1 MHNAQSAQSRAQ
13 LTQARLE
20 QEKNIVEKANKWL
33 NEELERKSE
42 AFNAERRK
50 ATDSIV
56 DLQRKV
62 SEAESRTQSLEE
74 ETKRLG
80 EKVEQQRK
88 AAEVGVWG
96 RMVRGEKDS
105 RGGGTGD
112 IIDIVATR
120 QRFCSHPLSTQTRTR
135 TYCRT
140 LLPSC
145 AMCARRQL

>member
-1 MHNAQSAQSRAQ
+1 MQDKNVALTQSNIQLETAVHDAQSAQSRAQ

-74 ETKRLG
+74 ENKRLG

-88 AAEVGVWG
+88 AAEVGVWA
-96 RMVRGEKDS
+96 RMVGGEKDR
-105 RGGGTGD
+105 RGGGS
-112 IIDIVATR
+112 R
-120 QRFCSHPLSTQTRTR
+120 
-135 TYCRT
+135 
-140 LLPSC
+140 
-145 AMCARRQL
+145 